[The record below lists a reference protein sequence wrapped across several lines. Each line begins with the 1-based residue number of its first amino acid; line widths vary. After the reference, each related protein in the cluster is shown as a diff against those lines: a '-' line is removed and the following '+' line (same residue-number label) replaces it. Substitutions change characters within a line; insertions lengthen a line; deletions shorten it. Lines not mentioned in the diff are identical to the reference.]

1 MNFSNTTNTTL
12 SEGILYNRDNTIFP
26 LTILFVV
33 VCVFMGCYICNHN
46 ERKDRIDMQNKAE
59 RAIGRLEIRYG

>member
-12 SEGILYNRDNTIFP
+12 SEDMLNNRDDTIFP

-46 ERKDRIDMQNKAE
+46 ERKDRIDIQNKAA
-59 RAIGRLEIRYG
+59 RASARLEIRYG